1 MLAIQKAQMLGNVL
15 IEQGLLRAEQ
25 VTQALAEQRR
35 SGQLLG
41 KVLVDMQLASEEQIA
56 QAIARQLN
64 LPFVDLRRY
73 DVQPDIVR
81 RLSEMQARRFSA
93 VVLEDR
99 GSSYLVG
106 VVDPTDLRSLD
117 ELSMALKRHVDMA
130 AITHEQLLATIDR
143 VYRKTE
149 QIGAFAREV
158 EREIGAQDNVIDLTS
173 MSRAISDADAPIV
186 KLLQTIFD
194 DAARVNASDIHFE
207 PQEHALVVRFRI
219 DGVLHV
225 QVEADPSITSALIVR
240 LKLMAQLDIAER
252 RMPQDGRISV
262 KSVDTRFD
270 IRMSTM
276 PTQYGESIVLRLL
289 RQGGKR
295 NGIRD
300 LLPAWAHDSFE
311 RAIHA
316 PHGIVLVTG
325 PTGSGKTTTLYA
337 ALETL
342 NQPSVKILTAEDPVE
357 YRLAGINQVQINDKI
372 ELTFARVLRS
382 LLRQDPDILLVGEIR
397 DNETADIAVRAA
409 MTGHTVLSTL
419 HTNDAA
425 GTPTRLLDMG
435 VPGYMIA
442 STLRAVLA
450 QRLLRVSCLYCIEPY
465 EPEVDERAWLAH
477 YASAEELSLSKFRRG
492 MGCSRCNGVGFS
504 GRRGVYEL
512 LEMTEA
518 LTEALQGADPQLVDK
533 LAREQIGRRTLAHA
547 AVTMVL
553 DGRTT
558 AAEAMTIAE

>member
-1 MLAIQKAQMLGNVL
+1 MLTIQKPQTLGTVL
-15 IEQGLLRAEQ
+15 IGQGVLRPDQ
-25 VTQALAEQRR
+25 LNQALAEQQRT
-35 SGQLLG
+35 GQLLG
-41 KVLVDMQLASEEQIA
+41 KLLVELELASEEQIA
-56 QAIARQLN
+56 QAIARQLD
-64 LPFVDLRRY
+64 LPYMDLRRF

-81 RLSEMQARRFSA
+81 RLSESQARRFSA

-99 GSSYLVG
+99 GDSYLVG
-106 VVDPTDLRSLD
+106 VVDPTDLRSQD
-117 ELSMALKRHVDMA
+117 ELASVLKRHVDMA
-130 AITHEQLLATIDR
+130 AITHEQLQATIDR

-158 EREIGAQDNVIDLTS
+158 EREIGEQDHVIDLTS
-173 MSRAISDADAPIV
+173 MSQAISDADAPIV

-225 QVEADPSITSALIVR
+225 QVEADPRIISALIVR
-240 LKLMAQLDIAER
+240 MKLMAQLDIAER
-252 RMPQDGRISV
+252 RLPQDGRITV
-262 KSVDTRFD
+262 KSGDSRFD

-276 PTQYGESIVLRLL
+276 PTQFGESIVLRLL

-295 NGIRD
+295 LGIRD
-300 LLPAWAHDSFE
+300 LLPAWASEGFE
-311 RAIHA
+311 RAIQA

-337 ALETL
+337 ALENL

-382 LLRQDPDILLVGEIR
+382 LLRQDPDVLLVGEIR

-419 HTNDAA
+419 HTNDAPS
-425 GTPTRLLDMG
+425 TPVRLLDMG

-450 QRLLRVSCLYCIEPY
+450 QRLLRVSCLYCVEPY
-465 EPEVDERAWLAH
+465 DPAVDELAWLAH
-477 YASAEELSLSKFRRG
+477 HASEEELSLAKFRKGR
-492 MGCSRCNGVGFS
+492 GCSRCNGVGFS
-504 GRRGVYEL
+504 GRRGVYEF
-512 LEMTEA
+512 LEMSQA
-518 LTEALQGADPQLVDK
+518 LTEALQAADPQLIDK